1 MIDNVVVPVASG
13 YGLSEEYRYLKSS
26 IREFLTGLFPSEFFY
41 QIRLFIGFLRCVV
54 SPVSSLYLRYIE
66 RLTLCCSVAIE

>member
-26 IREFLTGLFPSEFFY
+26 VREFLTGLFSSEFFY
-41 QIRLFIGFLRCVV
+41 QIRLFIGFLHCVV
-54 SPVSSLYLRYIE
+54 SPVSSPYLRYSE
-66 RLTLCCSVAIE
+66 KLNL